1 MKIKKLTIP
10 ILLLALLAG
19 CNPLKQLQ
27 THQASIKNA
36 FEAGNYS
43 EVLVNYEKLK
53 DYHSSKGSEVKTEYL
68 KMAAESAVKLER
80 YPMAEELLQE
90 WLDRD
95 EDFEAVKMLAS
106 VYDQTGKTDKEYQLW
121 NRYWDKIESP
131 ELKKEVGQKLFAI
144 EMEQKEY
151 EKALERARQM
161 PPMNDPRIV
170 FLRVKA
176 LEATGKKEE
185 ARSVCNAL
193 LGKNSDFKPALE
205 WKAKDLYERA
215 ENWYKAEMSEYNK
228 DPNYTAYVYLKRELK
243 KISAMYRQSRDIFE
257 KLHQEDPDN
266 QLYIKYLKNIYLRL
280 EMNEEAAKM
289 DMLLENQR

>member
-1 MKIKKLTIP
+1 MKIKKLTTSF
-10 ILLLALLAG
+10 LLLALLAG

-95 EDFEAVKMLAS
+95 EDFEAVKMLAN
-106 VYDQTGKTDKEYQLW
+106 VYEQTGKTDKEYKLW
-121 NRYWDKIESP
+121 NRYWEKIESP

-151 EKALERARQM
+151 DKALDRAKEM

-176 LEATGKKEE
+176 LEATDKKEE
-185 ARSVCNAL
+185 ARSLCNTL
-193 LGKNSDFKPALE
+193 LEKNSDFKPALE
-205 WKAKDLYERA
+205 WKAKDLYEQA
-215 ENWYKAEMSEYNK
+215 ENWYKAEMREYNK

>member
-1 MKIKKLTIP
+1 MKIKKLTIS
-10 ILLLALLAG
+10 ILLLAFLGG

-27 THQASIKNA
+27 SHQTAIQNA
-36 FEAGNYS
+36 FETENYP

-53 DYHSSKGSEVKTEYL
+53 DYHSSQGSEVETEYL
-68 KMAAESAVKLER
+68 KMAALSAVKLER
-80 YPMAEELLQE
+80 YPMAEELILE
-90 WLDRD
+90 WLDRE
-95 EDFEAVKMLAS
+95 EDIEAVQMLAN
-106 VYDQTGKTDKEYQLW
+106 VYEQTGKTDKEYKLW

-151 EKALERARQM
+151 EKALERAREM

-185 ARSVCNAL
+185 ARSVCNTL
-193 LGKNSDFKPALE
+193 LEKNPDFKPARE
-205 WKAKDLYERA
+205 WKAIDLYEQA

-243 KISAMYRQSRDIFE
+243 KISALYRQSRDILE

-266 QLYIKYLKNIYLRL
+266 QLYIKYLKNIYIRL